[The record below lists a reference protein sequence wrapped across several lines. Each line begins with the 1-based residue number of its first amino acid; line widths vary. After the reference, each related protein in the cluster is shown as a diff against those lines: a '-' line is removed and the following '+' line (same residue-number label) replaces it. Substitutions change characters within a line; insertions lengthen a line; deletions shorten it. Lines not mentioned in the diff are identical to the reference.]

1 MLDTKNKLAYVDH
14 SYHFKTRSGD
24 FLRDVF
30 KSKFSIKDFWIEK
43 KLNFSED
50 FFLYDNFFFFQILPP
65 IKVLEKIKNRNIMWA
80 PMFDSP
86 HHPIGFSPLL
96 WKIINYYNIKVL
108 SFSKNLTLS
117 MSRSKVKFINLKY
130 YKKSKIKINKPK
142 KKINIFFWYRNDIE
156 VDDWINLFN
165 PKIVNKITIFD
176 IKSQNK
182 IKITDKI
189 KSNFQIKYIRKN
201 FLKNNTFIKIINKN
215 DVFIAPRKKEGIG
228 MAQVEALSQGKY
240 LLGFNDSTMN
250 EYIKNEKIGFL
261 FPTNKKINIKFI
273 KKFFNY
279 RVTDNNSN
287 YNKWQKDR
295 LKILKFFNKRNN
307 RTKNINFF
315 SIYLEYN
322 LKLLIRKIFN
332 FTY

>member
-1 MLDTKNKLAYVDH
+1 MLNTKNKLAYVDH
-14 SYHFKTRSGD
+14 NYHFKTRSGD

-43 KLNFSED
+43 NLRFSED

-80 PMFDSP
+80 PMYDSP

-96 WKIINYYNIKVL
+96 WKIINFYNIKVL
-108 SFSKNLTLS
+108 SFSKSLTFS
-117 MSRSKVKFINLKY
+117 MNKSKVNFINLKY

-156 VDDWINLFN
+156 VDDWINLFD

-176 IKSQNK
+176 IKKQNK

-250 EYIKNEKIGFL
+250 EYIKNKKIGFL
-261 FPTNKKINIKFI
+261 FPTNKKVNTKFI

-279 RVTDNNSN
+279 RVINNNSN

-295 LKILKFFNKRNN
+295 LKILKFFNKKNN

>member
-80 PMFDSP
+80 PMYDSP

-108 SFSKNLTLS
+108 SFSKNLALS
-117 MSRSKVKFINLKY
+117 MNKSKVNFINLKY
-130 YKKSKIKINKPK
+130 YKKTKIKINKPK
-142 KKINIFFWYRNDIE
+142 NKINIFFWYRKDIE
-156 VDDWINLFN
+156 IEDWINLFN
-165 PKIVNKITIFD
+165 SKMVNKITIFD

-182 IKITDKI
+182 VKVPNKI
-189 KSNFQIKYIRKN
+189 KSNFKIKYIIKN

-250 EYIKNEKIGFL
+250 EYIKNDKIGFL
-261 FPTNKKINIKFI
+261 FPTNKKINISFV

-279 RVTDNNSN
+279 RISNNNLN
-287 YNKWQKDR
+287 YNKWQKDK
-295 LKILKFFNKRNN
+295 LKILNFFNKKNN
-307 RTKNINFF
+307 KTKNINFI

>member
-1 MLDTKNKLAYVDH
+1 
-14 SYHFKTRSGD
+14 
-24 FLRDVF
+24 
-30 KSKFSIKDFWIEK
+30 
-43 KLNFSED
+43 
-50 FFLYDNFFFFQILPP
+50 
-65 IKVLEKIKNRNIMWA
+65 MWA
-80 PMFDSP
+80 PMYDSP

-108 SFSKNLTLS
+108 SFSKSLTFS
-117 MSRSKVKFINLKY
+117 MNKSKVNFINLKY

-176 IKSQNK
+176 IKKQNK

>member
-43 KLNFSED
+43 NLRFSED

-80 PMFDSP
+80 PMYDSP

-96 WKIINYYNIKVL
+96 WKIINFYNIKVL
-108 SFSKNLTLS
+108 SFSKSLTFS
-117 MSRSKVKFINLKY
+117 MKKSRVNFINLKY

-295 LKILKFFNKRNN
+295 LKILKFLNKRNN